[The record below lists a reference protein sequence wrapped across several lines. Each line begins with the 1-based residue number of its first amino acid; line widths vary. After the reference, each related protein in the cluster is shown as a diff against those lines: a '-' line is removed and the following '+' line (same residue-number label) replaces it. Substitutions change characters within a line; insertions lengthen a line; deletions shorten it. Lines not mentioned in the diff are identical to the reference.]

1 MMTKRILIPLA
12 LSPDSL
18 PAHTVGA
25 RVVALRGET
34 MGTTWSVSLV
44 VDRQDVAAANNAI
57 QQALDSVVSQMS
69 TWESTSDLSRFN
81 RALPGTWFDLP
92 AGFFTVLEHA
102 IDIASSSGGAYDPT
116 VGPLVDLWGF
126 GPPGRTAMA
135 PSEPAIAAARAACGW
150 RKLTLD
156 KQQRRARQP
165 GGLHVDFSGIAKGY
179 GVDQVAQALRRLGF
193 QSYLVEV
200 GGELRGQGTKPDG
213 EPWWVEL
220 ERPLSVDGKSVTI
233 ATTLVALHGLAVATS
248 GDYRRYFDADGV
260 RYSHTIDPR
269 SGYPVANPITSVTVL
284 HPECMVADAVAT
296 ALTVMG
302 VEEGRMW
309 ASRQGLAALFI
320 TRDESGLQETLTPAM
335 TAMTE

>member
-1 MMTKRILIPLA
+1 MTKRILIPLA

-18 PAHTVGA
+18 PVHTVGA

-44 VDRQDVAAANNAI
+44 VDRQDVVAANEAI

-69 TWESTSDLSRFN
+69 TWEASSDLSRFN
-81 RALPGTWFDLP
+81 RASPGAWFDLP

-102 IDIASSSGGAYDPT
+102 LDIAASSGGAYDPT

-126 GPPGRTAMA
+126 GPPGGTAMA
-135 PSEPAIAAARAACGW
+135 PSGSAIATARAACGW
-150 RKLTLD
+150 HKLTLD
-156 KQQRRARQP
+156 KSQRRARQP

-179 GVDQVAQALRRLGF
+179 GVDQVAQVLRRLGF

-200 GGELRGQGTKPDG
+200 GGELRGHGTKPDG

-220 ERPLSVDGKSVTI
+220 EQPLPVGGNGVPI

-269 SGYPVANPITSVTVL
+269 TGYPVASPITSVTVL
-284 HPECMVADAVAT
+284 HPECMVADAMAT

-302 VEEGRMW
+302 VEEGRTW
-309 ASRQGLAALFI
+309 AARHGLAALFI
-320 TRDESGLQETLTPAM
+320 TRDDSGLQETLTPAM